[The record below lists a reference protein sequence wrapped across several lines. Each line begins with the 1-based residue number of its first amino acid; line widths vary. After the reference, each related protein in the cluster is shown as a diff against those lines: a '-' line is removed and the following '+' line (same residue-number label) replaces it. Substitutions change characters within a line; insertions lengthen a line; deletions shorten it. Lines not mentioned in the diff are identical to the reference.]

1 MPLNPAQQLQADDLR
16 RMKALALGLL
26 LAAAALELL
35 AQWRLHL
42 HPLWPWVAAFAE
54 AAMVGAC
61 ADWFAVVALFRHPL
75 GLPIPHTAIVPRN
88 KERIGRNLAAFVCD
102 HFLRTDTLLPRLTAW
117 DAPAKLGRW
126 LAEPAH
132 SAQVGEHLVGT
143 ARQVLQALEPQG
155 LQALLRD
162 TLLGGL
168 QRLDLSLLAGQLL
181 DGLTTDRRH
190 QAVLDEVLQQLAHFL
205 DDEAVQARLA
215 DSIAAEV
222 KVLRYVGL
230 DAVAGKVATT
240 RLLAAF
246 GQLVGQMGE
255 DEAHPLRLRFDV
267 FMQGFIERLKTD
279 PALRLRI
286 GDLQAQLLSHP
297 ALAGYLHELLAQFLG
312 RLGRDLDTPDSPL
325 RRHIAQAAQGVGL
338 RLQSDAALRE
348 AVNTQLLR
356 HAPGWID
363 HSREA
368 LRRTI
373 TERVDA
379 WDSEALSAELERNIG
394 RDLQYVRINGTL
406 VGGLIGL
413 LIHAV
418 SAWFHHG

>member
-1 MPLNPAQQLQADDLR
+1 
-16 RMKALALGLL
+16 
-26 LAAAALELL
+26 
-35 AQWRLHL
+35 
-42 HPLWPWVAAFAE
+42 
-54 AAMVGAC
+54 
-61 ADWFAVVALFRHPL
+61 
-75 GLPIPHTAIVPRN
+75 
-88 KERIGRNLAAFVCD
+88 
-102 HFLRTDTLLPRLTAW
+102 
-117 DAPAKLGRW
+117 
-126 LAEPAH
+126 
-132 SAQVGEHLVGT
+132 
-143 ARQVLQALEPQG
+143 VLQALQPQG

-240 RLLAAF
+240 RLIAAF

-267 FMQGFIERLKTD
+267 FMHGFIERLKTD
-279 PALRLRI
+279 PALRLRVSA
-286 GDLQAQLLSHP
+286 LQSQLLTHP
-297 ALAGYLHELLAQFLG
+297 ALAGYLHELLAQFLA
-312 RLGRDLDTPDSPL
+312 RLDQDLDSPESPL
-325 RRHIAQAAQGVGL
+325 RLHIARAAQSLGQ
-338 RLQSDAALRE
+338 RLQDDAGLRE
-348 AVNTQLLR
+348 AVNAQLLR
-356 HAPGWID
+356 HAPTWLD

-379 WDSEALSAELERNIG
+379 WDSDALSAELERNIG

-413 LIHAV
+413 LIHAL
-418 SAWFHHG
+418 SWAFHGG